1 MELLRMIKINTWTSR
16 VHSKLDFYAVD
27 RSIIRDIPTQ
37 KYIAIL
43 KSLKSEGWNIVDIYY
58 NDGLS
63 LHHSKI
69 KLKNNSNELTLEW
82 RKKYGG
88 SIEGADQ
95 SIREIA
101 VTHGFIATDD
111 RHCAQKNRN
120 SSLAA

>member
-1 MELLRMIKINTWTSR
+1 MIKINTWISR
-16 VHSKLDFYAVD
+16 AHPKLDFYAVD

-69 KLKNNSNELTLEW
+69 KLKNNSNQLTLEW

-88 SIEGADQ
+88 SIEGTDQ

-101 VTHGFIATDD
+101 VTYGLITNDD
-111 RHCAQKNRN
+111 RHYVQKDRD
-120 SSLAA
+120 SLAA